1 MYLWFSK
8 SNSIAQREG
17 VVMSINP
24 VQTTPYAALPIA
36 QGGQVTPSNAAGSN
50 SFAAT
55 FAAIGQSSN
64 YTDEQLKNAFAST
77 STPESFAKQAASMGL
92 NEDQVQH
99 AMQICGYGSSD
110 PNTCKANIESWVAN
124 TGNGYAWDANGALT
138 AAPSTTERVI
148 NSAAQPAGGMTIA
161 GHFISTQQIKDFY
174 AKGGNANEVLQ
185 QNGITNPWEI
195 GGINAQARQVAGVT
209 MTAEENQ
216 QSYFKQY
223 QKYNPNGKYAN
234 DFAGFV
240 NDQNPFTKMNMQIG
254 QYTGAV
260 TALGDFEPGG
270 IYNGISH
277 THAQNG
283 LGPRGM
289 GDVGGW
295 WKA

>member
-1 MYLWFSK
+1 
-8 SNSIAQREG
+8 
-17 VVMSINP
+17 MSINP

-124 TGNGYAWDANGALT
+124 SGNGYAWDANGALT

-185 QNGITNPWEI
+185 QNGITNPREI
-195 GGINAQARQVAGVT
+195 SYINSLARQVAGVT
-209 MTAEENQ
+209 MTEDENQ

-223 QKYNPNGKYAN
+223 QKYCPNGKYAN
-234 DFAGFV
+234 DFAGFL
-240 NDQNPFTKMNMQIG
+240 NDQDPFTMMNMRTG
-254 QYTGAV
+254 QYTGPV
-260 TALGDFEPGG
+260 IALGDFEPGG
-270 IYNGISH
+270 IYNLVETPPG
-277 THAQNG
+277 QFG

-289 GDVGGW
+289 GTAGGD